1 MNTLPSALHTSM
13 PVLPLLPVLT
23 IATFSDLKSRRIP
36 NLLILIAILPGG
48 FFLGQSFLLRLW
60 FICLLCY
67 PLFRLHLVGAGDV
80 KLLAVIAA
88 WSEPDSF
95 LSFLFCSLLLAA
107 IPHCSFCSGGGTP
120 AFPWPPA
127 FFSVSSAV
135 RLPIFHSQQ
144 RNTIFFPH
152 YTHSG
157 GYHYAQSHGRR

>member
-1 MNTLPSALHTSM
+1 MNTLPSALHASM

-107 IPHCSFCSGGGTP
+107 IPALFLLL
-120 AFPWPPA
+120 
-127 FFSVSSAV
+127 
-135 RLPIFHSQQ
+135 R
-144 RNTIFFPH
+144 RR
-152 YTHSG
+152 HSG
-157 GYHYAQSHGRR
+157 IPMAPCFLLSFICCQVANIPLTAA

>member
-1 MNTLPSALHTSM
+1 M

-95 LSFLFCSLLLAA
+95 VSFLFCSLLLAA
-107 IPHCSFCSGGGTP
+107 IPALFLLL
-120 AFPWPPA
+120 
-127 FFSVSSAV
+127 
-135 RLPIFHSQQ
+135 R
-144 RNTIFFPH
+144 RR
-152 YTHSG
+152 HSG
-157 GYHYAQSHGRR
+157 SPMAPCFLLSFNCCQVANIPLTAA